1 MFSSLLDRLTRH
13 YTKDI
18 GIRMNLTI
26 WLGIGRNSQIAFQI
40 FMTVDKI
47 DQFSMNFA
55 NPISQ
60 YLTCTEFQLVFEK
73 SKNRK
78 LNQLKTN
85 LVIFIW

>member
-13 YTKDI
+13 YTKDT

-47 DQFSMNFA
+47 DQISMNFA
-55 NPISQ
+55 GAGRP
-60 YLTCTEFQLVFEK
+60 V
-73 SKNRK
+73 
-78 LNQLKTN
+78 
-85 LVIFIW
+85 